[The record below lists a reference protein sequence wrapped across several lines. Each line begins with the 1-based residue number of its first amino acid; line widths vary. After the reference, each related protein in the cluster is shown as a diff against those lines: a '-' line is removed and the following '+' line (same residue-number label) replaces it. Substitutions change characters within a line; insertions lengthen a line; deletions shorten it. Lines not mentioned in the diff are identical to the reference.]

1 MFYFTRKIK
10 EIILI
15 IVACVE
21 VACVEVRNQ
30 SATSHPAHLPYT
42 SVHRLSKTL
51 EGSKG
56 EAAELQTLTPS

>member
-1 MFYFTRKIK
+1 VFYFTRKIK

-21 VACVEVRNQ
+21 VRNQ
-30 SATSHPAHLPYT
+30 SATGHPAHLPYT

-51 EGSKG
+51 EGSNG